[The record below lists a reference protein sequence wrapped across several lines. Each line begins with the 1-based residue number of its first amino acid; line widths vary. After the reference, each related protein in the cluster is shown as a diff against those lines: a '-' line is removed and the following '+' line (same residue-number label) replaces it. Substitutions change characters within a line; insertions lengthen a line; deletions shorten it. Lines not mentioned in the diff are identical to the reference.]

1 VTGITINFGANAGDA
16 SEARIPVEVINANLE
31 TAWQG
36 TTALSEGVT
45 VPVKEPGVYLVRAT
59 LPSGEL
65 MTSTVRVTN
74 DRTTTATLRPP
85 RQSPN
90 VELAWAY
97 YMQPGPARSG
107 WRPPRA
113 SGLESFRVA
122 DELAFGVEVLPQC
135 DFWLLRRDNEWMQ
148 AEPDELATRP
158 VPIEP
163 GDPTAVVALDVSS
176 LNAFAAAWVSV
187 DWQDHQQLMAV
198 PVWRDR
204 HVRILILRND
214 RNNQGLTPYRVLV
227 GGSHPQSEA
236 ILGFLTS
243 GDFEAARRTGGNWID
258 DAELMLYDKVRDPIG
273 AIVAGYFL
281 LRAGSLDRL
290 HDWTTNLA
298 NWFSAIP
305 DGAVILGWHMALTNR
320 WDLAEQWLTEAVAR
334 GIPLY
339 TQGLRLLHDGL
350 RILLTRGAKVEPQFD
365 RVRAIAARA
374 KWTSSV
380 TCLVSTEP
388 NDLQEPRNP

>member
-1 VTGITINFGANAGDA
+1 VTSIWIKFGANPGDA
-16 SEARIPVEVINANLE
+16 SQARIPVEVINANME

-36 TTALSEGVT
+36 TTALSEAVT

-65 MTSTVRVTN
+65 MTSTVRVT
-74 DRTTTATLRPP
+74 DERPARATLRPP
-85 RQSPN
+85 RRSPN
-90 VELAWAY
+90 EGLAWAY

-107 WRPPRA
+107 WRRPHV
-113 SGLESFRVA
+113 SGLESFRIA
-122 DELAFGVEVLPQC
+122 DELAFGVEVRPQC
-135 DFWLLRRDNEWMQ
+135 DFWLLQRDNRWR
-148 AEPDELATRP
+148 PPATYDLRIEP

-163 GDPTAVVALDVSS
+163 GDPTAVVAFDVSS
-176 LNAFAAAWVSV
+176 FTSDAGVWVSV
-187 DWQDHQQLMAV
+187 DWQDHRQLVAV
-198 PVWRDR
+198 PVSSKR
-204 HVRILILRND
+204 HVRMLLLRND
-214 RNNQGLTPYRVLV
+214 RRDQDSTPFRVLF
-227 GGSHPQSEA
+227 GGGHPRTEA
-236 ILGFLTS
+236 ILGFLAT
-243 GDFEAARRTGGNWID
+243 GDFDAARRIVKSID
-258 DAELMLYDKVRDPIG
+258 EAENMLRAKWDDPL
-273 AIVAGYFL
+273 AASVAGYFL

-298 NWFSAIP
+298 KGFREIP
-305 DGAVILGWHMALTNR
+305 DGAVICGWHMALTNR

-350 RILLTRGAKVEPQFD
+350 RILLTRGAKVEPQFE

-388 NDLQEPRNP
+388 NDLLNP